1 MSSYTKALR
10 VIGGILIVYALL
22 VATHRGEF
30 WPFSI
35 YPMFSQAGNP
45 WTRSVVR
52 TLPDGETP
60 SWEATSLQ
68 NLPGNPFPLQKRGV
82 NQNDVSNYVSKT
94 DEWTS
99 QRVKGLR
106 RVFASTY
113 DFSRPLLVIKARG
126 ELVDD
131 SVAVT
136 ATPLILYTSDS
147 THLHPSIKGPPGTA
161 ARTPSMS
168 ARLRS
173 MSARLR

>member
-1 MSSYTKALR
+1 MNSYTKALR
-10 VIGGILIVYALL
+10 VIGAVLVVYALL

-52 TLPDGETP
+52 TMPDGETP

-68 NLPGNPFPLQKRGV
+68 NLPGAPFPLQERGI
-82 NQNDVSNYVSKT
+82 NQNDVANYVSKT
-94 DEWTS
+94 EEWTP
-99 QRVKGLR
+99 QRVQGLR
-106 RVFASTY
+106 NVFAPTH
-113 DFSRPLLVIKARG
+113 DFSPPLLVMQVRG

-136 ATPLILYTSDS
+136 ATPLILYSADS
-147 THLHPSIKGPPGTA
+147 TRLHPSIAGPPDSTN
-161 ARTPSMS
+161 RSPSTS
-168 ARLRS
+168 ALLR
-173 MSARLR
+173 

>member
-1 MSSYTKALR
+1 MNSYTKALR
-10 VIGGILIVYALL
+10 VIGALLLVYALL

-68 NLPGNPFPLQKRGV
+68 NLPGAPFPLQERGV
-82 NQNDVSNYVSKT
+82 NQNDVANYVSKT
-94 DEWTS
+94 EEWTP
-99 QRVKGLR
+99 QRVRGLR
-106 RVFASTY
+106 SVFASTY
-113 DFSRPLLVIKARG
+113 DFSHPLLVIKARG

-136 ATPLILYTSDS
+136 ATPLILYTADS
-147 THLHPSIKGPPGTA
+147 THLHPSIKDLPDSA
-161 ARTPSMS
+161 ALSPS
-168 ARLRS
+168 ARALPK
-173 MSARLR
+173 